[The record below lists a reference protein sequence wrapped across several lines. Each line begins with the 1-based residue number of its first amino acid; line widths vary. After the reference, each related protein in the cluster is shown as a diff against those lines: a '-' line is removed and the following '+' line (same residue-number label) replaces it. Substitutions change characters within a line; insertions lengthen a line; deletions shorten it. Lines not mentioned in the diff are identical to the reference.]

1 MDGRYVNFGCGCCL
15 GIIIGL
21 AISAIMITWRF

>member
-1 MDGRYVNFGCGCCL
+1 MDGHYLNFSCGCAL

-21 AISAIMITWRF
+21 AISAIMITGVF

>member
-1 MDGRYVNFGCGCCL
+1 MNAHYLNFSCGCAL

-21 AISAIMITWRF
+21 AISAIMITGVF